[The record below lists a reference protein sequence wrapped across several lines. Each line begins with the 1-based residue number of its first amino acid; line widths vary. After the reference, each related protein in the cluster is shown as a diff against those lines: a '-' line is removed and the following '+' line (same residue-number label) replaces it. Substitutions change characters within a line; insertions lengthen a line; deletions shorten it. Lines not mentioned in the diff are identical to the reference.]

1 MNHSSTSGTV
11 GRVVLGT
18 ADWGL
23 PVGLCAGGSWTT
35 KPWDHRA
42 LGPLSPGTTE
52 PRDHQALP
60 GTTEPWNHRALGP
73 PSPPWDH

>member
-35 KPWDHRA
+35 KPWDHRDV
-42 LGPLSPGTTE
+42 GPPSPGTTE
-52 PRDHQALP
+52 PWDHRDLGLLSLRALNP
-60 GTTEPWNHRALGP
+60 GTTEP
-73 PSPPWDH
+73 